1 MIDVLLVTLFSIGL
15 FGLAGWLIGRE
26 QKRRERLTPEERKAE
41 EEIDWEM
48 QQW

>member
-1 MIDVLLVTLFSIGL
+1 MIDVLLALFTIGL

-41 EEIDWEM
+41 EKIDREM
-48 QQW
+48 QIW

>member
-1 MIDVLLVTLFSIGL
+1 MTDVLLALFSIGL
-15 FGLAGWLIGRE
+15 FALTGWLIWRE

-41 EEIDWEM
+41 EEIDREM